1 MNSLNSVLIEG
12 DVAELA
18 EGGGVV
24 LFIISVDTSAGAVFV
39 TIRASGRLGQA
50 CAENL
55 KIGRGVRVVG
65 RLEAGEAGL
74 RVYAEHVE
82 FKPPQKQPKPASP
95 SDIARREELAEM
107 AEEYAETH
115 DLD

>member
-1 MNSLNSVLIEG
+1 MNSLNSVLVEG
-12 DVAELA
+12 DVVEMADGA
-18 EGGGVV
+18 GVI
-24 LFIISVDTSAGAVFV
+24 LFIISVNTSAGAVLV

-55 KIGRGVRVVG
+55 KIGQGVLVVG

-82 FKPPQKQPKPASP
+82 FKPQKRPTPASP
-95 SDIARREELAEM
+95 SD
-107 AEEYAETH
+107 
-115 DLD
+115 LD